1 MKIAIDAMGGDHA
14 PKEVVIGAQKAIEH
28 FHDIEITLV
37 GNETLIRPYITYD
50 ERLSIIHTEQMIE
63 ATDEPVRAVRRK
75 KEASMV
81 LMANEVSEGR
91 AHACISAGNT
101 GALMAAGLFVVGR
114 MEGIERPALSPTM
127 PTVDG
132 KGFVMLD
139 VGANVDAKPIHLY
152 QYAVMGSVY
161 AEKVRGIENPR
172 VGLLNV
178 GTEDGKGNELSK
190 QVFAMLKDAPIN
202 FVGNVESRDLLQGV
216 ADVVVCDGFTG
227 NVALKSL
234 EGTALALLSMLKEQ
248 LMSTFTSKL
257 AADLLKPKL

>member
-1 MKIAIDAMGGDHA
+1 
-14 PKEVVIGAQKAIEH
+14 
-28 FHDIEITLV
+28 
-37 GNETLIRPYITYD
+37 
-50 ERLSIIHTEQMIE
+50 
-63 ATDEPVRAVRRK
+63 
-75 KEASMV
+75 
-81 LMANEVSEGR
+81 
-91 AHACISAGNT
+91 
-101 GALMAAGLFVVGR
+101 
-114 MEGIERPALSPTM
+114 M

-132 KGFVMLD
+132 EGFVMLD

-161 AEKVRGIENPR
+161 AEKVRGIKNPR

-234 EGTALALLSMLKEQ
+234 EGTALALFSMLKEQ
-248 LMSTFTSKL
+248 LMSSFTSKL
-257 AADLLKPKL
+257 AAAVLKPKLMVLKDKMDYSGMEEPRYLD